1 MDVETAVLSKKDTLL
16 DKELRFVIYIQKK
29 LSPWYDY
36 PALIV
41 HYFFRDDV
49 LMLLGPITT
58 FLFNYYIGTIL
69 ALTCLFVEIYAG
81 VIKWACRL
89 PRPLWM
95 ETNNQLVNRKGEWE
109 QDYGF
114 PSAHAMIATSMATV
128 TLLIYI
134 DIKSDPQ
141 FMAYHDVNKDPNILL
156 ICFCAAI
163 VLSLFTGLSRIYF
176 AVHYPRDVIF
186 GYIFGPIGGLLMYYS
201 FKKTSDINEWASIGI
216 GIALTS
222 VTVLLMIVIRP
233 LCPQDRVQ
241 MPIWEANAL
250 KAWNARTGQN
260 IEKHPIGL
268 HPRAILRYIPAY
280 GLLFGLWLGNPIY
293 RLSHNGQ
300 LYHECQQWTKTKGI
314 RFGIGLPGVLFFV
327 LIIYGI
333 LPKISKNKIF
343 LYTTEAIFGIA
354 FGLWLSLIPQTIFYA
369 TGFNQC

>member
-114 PSAHAMIATSMATV
+114 PSAHATIATSMATV

-156 ICFCAAI
+156 ICFSAAI
-163 VLSLFTGLSRIYF
+163 VLSLLTGLSRIYF

-216 GIALTS
+216 GIVLTS

-260 IEKHPIGL
+260 LEKHPIGL

-293 RLSHNGQ
+293 RLLHNGQ
-300 LYHECQQWTKTKGI
+300 SYHECQEWTKTKGI

-327 LIIYGI
+327 LVIYGI

-369 TGFNQC
+369 AAFNQC